1 LAVPNINKIDPKL
14 HKLMEHTP
22 LEHKAHIEVAT
33 LPGTPAKEKGGLLE
47 ALAADL
53 LRIQNYK
60 ERKDIHAPD

>member
-1 LAVPNINKIDPKL
+1 
-14 HKLMEHTP
+14 MEHTP

-33 LPGTPAKEKGGLLE
+33 LPGIPAKEKGGLLE